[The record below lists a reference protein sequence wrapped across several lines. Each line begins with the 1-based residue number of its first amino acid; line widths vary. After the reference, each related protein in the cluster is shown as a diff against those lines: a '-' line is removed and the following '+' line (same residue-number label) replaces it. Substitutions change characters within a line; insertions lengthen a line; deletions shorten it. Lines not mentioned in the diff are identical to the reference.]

1 MRRNLDATV
10 GLQQAATSSSS
21 AGKVGTPMAEP
32 VIIEAAINGVTSKKQ
47 NPNTPKEPAEIAED
61 ALRCFAAGAAVVH
74 NHIDAFGLDGN
85 SAAERYLE
93 GWRPARAERQD
104 ALFYPTTNAGADVQ
118 ASYAHIGP
126 LAESGLMRL
135 SLCDP
140 GSVNLGGLGPD
151 GLPASGIVYANSF
164 DDVAHQFGLCD
175 RYGLGPSIAIY
186 EPGFLRCVLAWW
198 RAGRLPAGA
207 MVKFYFGGDDGF
219 LSGFGFQPTRT
230 ALDAYLELLDG
241 CDVPWAVAVL
251 GGDVLESGIARVAL
265 ERGGHVRVGL
275 EDHAGARQPTN
286 EELVRDAVALAEDVG
301 RPVATPDEAAKL
313 LGLP

>member
-1 MRRNLDATV
+1 
-10 GLQQAATSSSS
+10 
-21 AGKVGTPMAEP
+21 MAEP
-32 VIIEAAINGVTSKKQ
+32 VIIEAAINGVTSKQQ
-47 NPNTPKEPAEIAED
+47 NPSTPREPGEIADD
-61 ALRCFAAGAAVVH
+61 ALRCFAAGAGIVH
-74 NHIDAFGLDGN
+74 NHIDAFGLDGR

-93 GWRPARAERQD
+93 GWRPVLDERPD
-104 ALFYPTTNAGADVQ
+104 ALLYPTTNAAGDVE

-126 LAESGLMRL
+126 LAETGRMRL

-164 DDVAHQFGLCD
+164 DDIAYQLRLC
-175 RYGLGPSIAIY
+175 RQYGLGPSMAIY

-198 RAGRLPAGA
+198 QAGQLPAGA
-207 MVKFYFGGDDGF
+207 MVKFYFGGEEGF
-219 LSGFGFQPTRT
+219 LSGFGLRPTAT

-241 CDVPWAVAVL
+241 CDVPWGVAVL
-251 GGDVLESGIARVAL
+251 GGDVVESGIARVAL

-275 EDHAGARQPTN
+275 EDYMGSRAPSN
-286 EELVRDAVALAEDVG
+286 EELVREAVAVADAVG
-301 RPVATPDEAAKL
+301 RPLATCDEAAKV

>member
-1 MRRNLDATV
+1 
-10 GLQQAATSSSS
+10 
-21 AGKVGTPMAEP
+21 
-32 VIIEAAINGVTSKKQ
+32 
-47 NPNTPKEPAEIAED
+47 
-61 ALRCFAAGAAVVH
+61 
-74 NHIDAFGLDGN
+74 
-85 SAAERYLE
+85 
-93 GWRPARAERQD
+93 
-104 ALFYPTTNAGADVQ
+104 
-118 ASYAHIGP
+118 
-126 LAESGLMRL
+126 MRL

-175 RYGLGPSIAIY
+175 QFGLGPSIAIY

-207 MVKFYFGGDDGF
+207 MVKFYFGGDDG
-219 LSGFGFQPTRT
+219 LPRPASDSAATRT
-230 ALDAYLELLDG
+230 ALDAYLELLGD

-251 GGDVLESGIARVAL
+251 GGDVLESGIARYAL
-265 ERGGHVRVGL
+265 ERGGHLRVGL

-286 EELVRDAVALAEDVG
+286 EELVREAVALAEDVG

-313 LGLP
+313 LDLS